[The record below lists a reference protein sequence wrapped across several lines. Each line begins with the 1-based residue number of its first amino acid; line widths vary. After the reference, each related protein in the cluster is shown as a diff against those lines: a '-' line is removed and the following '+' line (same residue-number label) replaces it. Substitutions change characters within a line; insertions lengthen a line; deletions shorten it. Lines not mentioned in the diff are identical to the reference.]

1 MSSPIRPPVPVC
13 RRWRRTLLAALF
25 CGGLAA
31 APTPGEANPRL
42 VEWIRRWLGNPP
54 IASPIV
60 RGSPPPISICLLHP
74 WLSPQAPPRDEL
86 AVPLP
91 LPRADLAVPRPVL
104 ATTTLLSRITLRDG
118 SGRFFK
124 GAAPPLSAKASGTQ
138 MAWPPHWPS
147 LEPGRRYE
155 LSLVAASSG
164 DDGVTIEIQ
173 AASAEAFEQ
182 VRRLQQRLG
191 SDPSAWEQQ
200 IRVLLT
206 SGNPPSHPSRALAA
220 QLLFSQQALSSPELE
235 QLRQTLQRGRCSTPS
250 GASPQGSPP

>member
-1 MSSPIRPPVPVC
+1 MSIPIRPPVPIWL
-13 RRWRRTLLAALF
+13 RRRRILLAALL

-31 APTPGEANPRL
+31 APTPGETSPRL
-42 VEWIRRWLGNPP
+42 VEWIKRWLGNPP
-54 IASPIV
+54 IATGGT

-104 ATTTLLSRITLRDG
+104 ATTTLLSRIKLREG
-118 SGRFFK
+118 SGRFFNDV
-124 GAAPPLSAKASGTQ
+124 APPLSAKASGTQ

-155 LSLVAASSG
+155 LSLVAASTG
-164 DDGVTIEIQ
+164 DGVTIEIQ

-182 VRRLQQRLG
+182 ARRLQQRLG
-191 SDPSAWEQQ
+191 SDPSAWEEQ

-220 QLLFSQQALSSPELE
+220 QLLFSQQAPWSPALE
-235 QLRQTLQRGRCSTPS
+235 QLRQTLRRGRCSTPS
-250 GASPQGSPP
+250 AASNQGSPP

>member
-1 MSSPIRPPVPVC
+1 MSIPMRPPVPIWL
-13 RRWRRTLLAALF
+13 RRRRILLAALL

-31 APTPGEANPRL
+31 APTPGETSPRL
-42 VEWIRRWLGNPP
+42 VEWIKRWLGNPP
-54 IASPIV
+54 IATGGT

-104 ATTTLLSRITLRDG
+104 ATTTLLSRITLREG
-118 SGRFFK
+118 SGRFFSE
-124 GAAPPLSAKASGTQ
+124 AAPPLSAKAIGTQ

-155 LSLVAASSG
+155 LSLVAASTG
-164 DDGVTIEIQ
+164 DGVTIELQ
-173 AASAEAFEQ
+173 TSSAEAFEQ

-200 IRVLLT
+200 IRALLT
-206 SGNPPSHPSRALAA
+206 SGGTPSNADKALVA
-220 QLLFSQQALSSPELE
+220 QLLFSQQALTSPALE
-235 QLRQTLQRGRCSTPS
+235 QLRQTLRRGRCSTPS
-250 GASPQGSPP
+250 GASNQGSPP